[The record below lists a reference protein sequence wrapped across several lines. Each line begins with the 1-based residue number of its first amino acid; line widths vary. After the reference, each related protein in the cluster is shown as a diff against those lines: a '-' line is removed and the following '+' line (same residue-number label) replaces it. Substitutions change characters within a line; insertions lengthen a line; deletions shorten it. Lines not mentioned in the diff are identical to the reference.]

1 MNTTPVA
8 YGGFDRMPIG
18 DNWRAGSSGREL
30 ADTDPWSGAVL
41 TRIPLASAADV
52 EAAYAAAEAT
62 QPGWAA
68 MLPAERA
75 AVMLRAKFASHPLQ
89 RSAGQGRSPPGV
101 RHRDEPQGRGQP
113 VPALRHRLRHRRTA
127 VRQARR
133 ARRRSHYA
141 AQVLCASVNHAG

>member
-52 EAAYAAAEAT
+52 EAAYAAAEAA

-75 AVMLRAKFASHPLQ
+75 AVMLRAAEILDARHAEIARL
-89 RSAGQGRSPPGV
+89 GCPGV
-101 RHRDEPQGRGQP
+101 RRDDRQGG
-113 VPALRHRLRHRRTA
+113 
-127 VRQARR
+127 
-133 ARRRSHYA
+133 
-141 AQVLCASVNHAG
+141 G